1 MSDEKIVKP
10 KRAVSPP
17 KSVPEPAVPVPET
30 SEPATMLPKPDA
42 IAALPVPSPRP
53 EKAGASKLIDTYQAA
68 LASIGKSQT
77 AIASDVT
84 ALALEMSGLASSNL
98 TAAGDSVTA
107 LLRARSFADAV
118 EIQLSFARRSL
129 EAIVDG
135 STRLGEIG
143 LRLTNNASK
152 PMLEPFVAG

>member
-1 MSDEKIVKP
+1 
-10 KRAVSPP
+10 
-17 KSVPEPAVPVPET
+17 
-30 SEPATMLPKPDA
+30 MLPKPEA
-42 IAALPVPSPRP
+42 IAALPVPNPRP
-53 EKAGASKLIDTYQAA
+53 EKAGASRLIDTYQAT

-143 LRLTNNASK
+143 LRLTNDASK